1 MNDQVV
7 KQFLTNEAVV
17 DMITSPV
24 IDTRCKS
31 PLHLAAKSGH
41 DDILH
46 YLLQGGA
53 NVNEERA
60 EGTPLHVAALY
71 GKTDVVKLLIRV
83 SSIH

>member
-1 MNDQVV
+1 
-7 KQFLTNEAVV
+7 
-17 DMITSPV
+17 MITSPV

-41 DDILH
+41 DDIVH

-71 GKTDVVKLLIRV
+71 GKTDIVKLLIRV
-83 SSIH
+83 SPIQRFIQNPLRHLRWSFLRK